1 MIADEY
7 IISTVIEP
15 RYKQIV
21 LKFPNRYGAS
31 LIQGDY
37 SYAGKLGL
45 CEMAVIYFNTDSEY
59 DIDYNTYIASDVL
72 EYMTLEN
79 VHETL
84 EKIFNLP
91 EKKT

>member
-1 MIADEY
+1 
-7 IISTVIEP
+7 
-15 RYKQIV
+15 
-21 LKFPNRYGAS
+21 
-31 LIQGDY
+31 
-37 SYAGKLGL
+37 
-45 CEMAVIYFNTDSEY
+45 MAVIYFNTDSEY